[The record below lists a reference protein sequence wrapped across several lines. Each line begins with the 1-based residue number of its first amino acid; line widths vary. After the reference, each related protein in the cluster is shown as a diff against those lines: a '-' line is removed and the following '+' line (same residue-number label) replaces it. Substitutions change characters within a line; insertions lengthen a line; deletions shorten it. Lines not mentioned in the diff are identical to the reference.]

1 MSTFDLS
8 ILYTKLTHYK
18 LLYVLNEVIGFAF
31 KGGAKDFVIVYNS
44 GAFWSWSKSKFWR
57 SYSPRNKKLFGFFNK
72 QELLPGRF

>member
-1 MSTFDLS
+1 MSTFDFS

-44 GAFWSWSKSKFWR
+44 GAF
-57 SYSPRNKKLFGFFNK
+57 
-72 QELLPGRF
+72 